1 MLQIYE
7 GTEDTAGTLR
17 KRAMLAVV
25 LGFIGLVL
33 GICLFNEAESDA
45 VIFGDV
51 VLAMLLGV
59 ALGRIGK
66 LAQRQRALTK
76 DLQALRS
83 RLDEIE
89 AVPQAAAV
97 PAPGPALP
105 EPVPAAIVAAPP
117 VEPEPEPEPVL
128 AAAEPAPP
136 LLPRGPN
143 FIELGIAAA
152 RGWLFG
158 GNTAVRVGIVVL
170 FFGLAFFLN
179 YASEQGWLSVEMRYA
194 GVGLAGIVLQ
204 IIGWRLRESRRTY
217 GLVLQGGAVAVL
229 YLTIFAAMRL
239 NQLIP
244 PEAGFALLV
253 AVVVFSAMLA
263 VLQDAQVLAAA
274 GAAGGFAAPILASTG
289 GEHHVALFLYFLLLD
304 AGILSIAWFKA
315 WRPLNL
321 IGFLGTLGLGAAWA
335 ADQYR
340 PEMLA
345 STEPFLIVFFLMFVA
360 IALLFGRRRLRDAE
374 DEPPAGDRMSA
385 VLWAAQRTNYLDGV
399 LLFGAPL
406 AAFALQVGLM
416 APYRYGAAFSA
427 LALGFF
433 YILLAAGLLR
443 GTQRRYLGLLEVFI
457 ALGVVFGTLA
467 VPLGLD
473 ARWTSAAWAIEG
485 AGLYWIALR
494 QDRRVGRGFATLLQF
509 AAGWAWLQTLMPG
522 TEGHLI
528 DGTPLGAAM
537 VAASLLSSFWQ
548 LHQTPLAR
556 HQVED
561 RALLALFTA
570 GGLFFLALV
579 APLTLG
585 ADGTAI
591 AWALLGLAALAI
603 GLRLRRRP
611 WLASSLAI
619 QLPGGL
625 VFLTHLQSG
634 QDGAA
639 VLGSGLE
646 GLFVA
651 ALIGGAALACVVL
664 LARDVRATADP
675 AVLRGLS
682 ALLIFSLVFLNLAVL
697 FILPWSLASGVWAA
711 SGTLILIW
719 SLRLR
724 QWLGFGFGLALQL
737 IGGIAFLTGAY
748 PALEALPSE
757 GLTPLGH
764 SGFWAPAVI
773 ALAALV
779 GAWRLHRAGQAGTA
793 APIPSLDF
801 ALQANI
807 LLGWAALWWLFAWEG
822 EIFRF
827 LLEPA
832 RPPAGLLVAAVT
844 ALALLPAA
852 RRWDWH
858 GLALLASF
866 VTPIGVLVLLG
877 SLARDYNPG
886 GDYGWLAWPAALAAH
901 LAVLR
906 WLEGLLPRR
915 WPNALHVLGC
925 WLALAVAALELRWG
939 FILLSDRLNAW
950 RWLGWAAVPAF
961 YLLAMAQRH
970 RLGFWPIHSFERE
983 YRAYA
988 ALPVALVL
996 LAWFWLGAMLSD
1008 GDATPLPYLPL
1019 VNPLELGQAL
1029 VLFGLF
1035 AWARGPM
1042 ALLPRAER
1050 VPASAL
1056 YWVLGPSA
1064 LLLLTGTVLRTAHH
1078 WAGVPYE
1085 TDALLGSMLV
1095 QASLS
1100 MLWAL
1105 AALGLMVFGHA
1116 RALRVVWIAGA
1127 VLIAAVVLKLF
1138 LVELTNTG
1146 GLPRIVS
1153 FIGVGVLLLLTGYF
1167 APLPPKRRVEDA
1179 VL

>member
-1 MLQIYE
+1 
-7 GTEDTAGTLR
+7 
-17 KRAMLAVV
+17 MLAVV

-33 GICLFNEAESDA
+33 GISLFNEAESDA
-45 VIFGDV
+45 VIFGNV
-51 VLAMLLGV
+51 VLSVLLGV

-66 LAQRQRALTK
+66 LAKRQRVLT
-76 DLQALRS
+76 QEMATLRG
-83 RLDEIE
+83 RLDKLVAAPQDV
-89 AVPQAAAV
+89 AVPVAE
-97 PAPGPALP
+97 PAPIAPEPARP
-105 EPVPAAIVAAPP
+105 EPVLPEIVVALPADP
-117 VEPEPEPEPVL
+117 EPEPVPEPVL
-128 AAAEPAPP
+128 AAAAEAAPVEPALPP
-136 LLPRGPN
+136 IPQGPG
-143 FIELGIAAA
+143 FIERGLAAA

-158 GNTAVRVGIVVL
+158 GNTAVRVGIIVL
-170 FFGLAFFLN
+170 FLGFAFFLN

-204 IIGWRLRESRRTY
+204 VIGWRLRESRRTY

-263 VLQDAQVLAAA
+263 VLQDAQILAAA

-289 GEHHVALFLYFLLLD
+289 GEHHVALFSYFLLLD

-321 IGFLGTLGLGAAWA
+321 IGFFGTLVIGAAWA
-335 ADQYR
+335 ADQYQ
-340 PEMLA
+340 PEMLE
-345 STEPFLIVFFLMFVA
+345 STEPFLVVFFLMFVA
-360 IALLFGRRRLRDAE
+360 IALLFARRVLRDAE
-374 DEPPAGDRMSA
+374 GEPPAGDRMSA
-385 VLWAAQRTNYLDGV
+385 VLWAARRTNYLDGV
-399 LLFGAPL
+399 LLFGAPI
-406 AAFALQVGLM
+406 AAFALQVPLM

-433 YILLAAGLLR
+433 YILLAAGLFR
-443 GTQRRYLGLLEVFI
+443 GTQRRYLALLETFI
-457 ALGVVFGTLA
+457 ALGVVFGTLS

-522 TEGHLI
+522 TEGHLL

-548 LHQTPLAR
+548 LHQVPLAR

-603 GLRLRRRP
+603 GLRLHRRP
-611 WLASSLAI
+611 WLAASLAI
-619 QLPGGL
+619 QLAGGL
-625 VFLTHLQSG
+625 VFLTHIESG
-634 QDGAA
+634 AEGGA

-651 ALIGGAALACVVL
+651 ALIGGAALGCVVL

-675 AVLRGLS
+675 AVLRALS

-737 IGGIAFLTGAY
+737 VGGIAFLTGAY
-748 PALEALPSE
+748 PALEALPSD
-757 GLTPLGH
+757 GLTPLAH

-793 APIPSLDF
+793 APLPQFDF
-801 ALQANI
+801 PLQSNI
-807 LLGWAALWWLFAWEG
+807 LLGWAALWWLFAWES

-827 LLEPA
+827 LLGPA
-832 RPPAGLLVAAVT
+832 RAPAGLLVAAVT

-852 RRWDWH
+852 RRWQWH

-866 VTPIGVLVLLG
+866 VTPIGVLILLG
-877 SLARDYNPG
+877 SLADDYNPG
-886 GDYGWLAWPAALAAH
+886 GDYGWLAWPVALVAH
-901 LAVLR
+901 LAVLFG
-906 WLEGLLPRR
+906 LEALLPRR
-915 WPNALHVLGC
+915 WPNALHVLGS
-925 WLALAVAALELRWG
+925 WLTLAVAALEVRWG
-939 FILLSDRLNAW
+939 FILLSDRMNAW
-950 RWLGWAAVPAF
+950 RWLGWASVPAL
-961 YLLAMAQRH
+961 YLLLMAQPR
-970 RLGFWPIHSFERE
+970 RLGFWPIAAFERE

-996 LAWFWLGAMLSD
+996 LGWFWLGAMLSD
-1008 GDATPLPYLPL
+1008 GDASPLPYLPL

-1042 ALLPRAER
+1042 ALLPRAEL
-1050 VPASAL
+1050 VPAATV
-1056 YWVLGPSA
+1056 YWVLGPTA

-1078 WAGVPYE
+1078 WAGVPYD

-1153 FIGVGVLLLLTGYF
+1153 FIGVGILLLLTGYF
-1167 APLPPKRRVEDA
+1167 APLPPKRPVLASEDA
-1179 VL
+1179 AI